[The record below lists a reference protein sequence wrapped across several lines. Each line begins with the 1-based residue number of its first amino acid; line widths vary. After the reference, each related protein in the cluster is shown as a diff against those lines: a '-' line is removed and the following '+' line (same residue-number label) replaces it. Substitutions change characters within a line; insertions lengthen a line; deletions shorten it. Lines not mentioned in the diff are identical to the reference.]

1 MSDWLF
7 WCFSL
12 PFFIFQLLLSCLLL
26 HPLIAASV
34 FGYREYS
41 ILQDWGTKSKF
52 ALKDHVWCNI
62 PSVWYLKAKHRRE
75 LRCVSAIFEW
85 LFVNPIVCLI
95 NKMQENSS
103 KIPTIPSWMRYGDAG
118 GLELTV
124 YKHKGEKMSAEQTPA
139 PHQSLRVKQ
148 THTLVQNPHRPS
160 NCVTPKVTD
169 IICWGVRPQ
178 SHPRATRGA
187 SAVTLWWKDCVRR
200 EG

>member
-34 FGYREYS
+34 SEYREYSS

-52 ALKDHVWCNI
+52 ALKDHVWCSI

-124 YKHKGEKMSAEQTPA
+124 YKHKGEKNVCRANTRTPSES
-139 PHQSLRVKQ
+139 QSQ
-148 THTLVQNPHRPS
+148 ADTHTCAESTQ
-160 NCVTPKVTD
+160 
-169 IICWGVRPQ
+169 
-178 SHPRATRGA
+178 AF
-187 SAVTLWWKDCVRR
+187 
-200 EG
+200 